1 MPPESPIEPTNSGT
15 KSIRA
20 VERAIDVLKCF
31 GPKTP
36 ILSVTDIQHRLG
48 LSRPT
53 IYRLLHTLEGKGMVR
68 SWGDPQRF
76 ELDAGVVELA
86 GSWLGKSDITQAAQ
100 PFLSELWT
108 ETDETVALFVRTS
121 PKRKICVNELRSRQP
136 LTFTRGAGFTEST
149 TVGSSGKIMIA
160 FMTPDEAEL
169 ALSEINNPRA
179 RAALDAELNDIRRDG
194 YSMSTGEILT
204 GAIAI
209 AAPVFNND
217 GDVAGSVCLFGP
229 EARLDGASR
238 ERCVKQLLKTA
249 QKISIAVGYRPKGR
263 MAEAAE

>member
-1 MPPESPIEPTNSGT
+1 MDDETTNSGL

-20 VERAIDVLKCF
+20 VERAMDVLKCF
-31 GPKTP
+31 SPETP
-36 ILSVTDIQHRLG
+36 ILSVTDLQRRLG

-53 IYRLLHTLEGKGMVR
+53 LYRLLHTLEGKGMVR

-86 GSWLGKSDITQAAQ
+86 GAWLGKSDVTQAAQ
-100 PFLSELWT
+100 PFLSELWA

-121 PKRKICVNELRSRQP
+121 PVSKICVSELRSRQP

-160 FMTPDEAEL
+160 FMKPDEAEL
-169 ALSEINNPRA
+169 ALAEIGDRQA
-179 RAALDAELNDIRRDG
+179 RAALDAEFTEIRRDG
-194 YSMSTGEILT
+194 YSISSGEIIA

-217 GDVAGSVCLFGP
+217 GDVAGSICLFGP
-229 EARLDGASR
+229 EARLNGASR
-238 ERCVKQLLKTA
+238 ERCVAQLLATA
-249 QKISIAVGYRPKGR
+249 RKISTAIGHRPTGR

>member
-1 MPPESPIEPTNSGT
+1 MITEPTISETGGT

-20 VERAIDVLKCF
+20 VERAMDVLKCF
-31 GPKTP
+31 GPETP
-36 ILSVTDIQHRLG
+36 TLSVTDLQRRLG

-53 IYRLLHTLEGKGMVR
+53 LYRLLHTLENKGMIR

-86 GSWLGKSDITQAAQ
+86 GSWLGKSDVAQAAQ
-100 PFLSELWT
+100 PFLSELWGD
-108 ETDETVALFVRTS
+108 TDETVALFVRTS
-121 PKRKICVNELRSRQP
+121 PISKICINELRSRQP

-160 FMTPDEAEL
+160 FMKTVEAEL
-169 ALSEINNPRA
+169 ALAEISDPQA
-179 RAALDAELNDIRRDG
+179 RAALDAELVQIRRDG
-194 YSMSTGEILT
+194 YSISSGEIIA

-217 GDVAGSVCLFGP
+217 SDVAGSICLFGP
-229 EARLDGASR
+229 EARLHGATR
-238 ERCVKQLLKTA
+238 EKCVTQLLETA
-249 QKISIAVGYRPKGR
+249 RKISIAIGHRPKGR
-263 MAEAAE
+263 LAEAAE